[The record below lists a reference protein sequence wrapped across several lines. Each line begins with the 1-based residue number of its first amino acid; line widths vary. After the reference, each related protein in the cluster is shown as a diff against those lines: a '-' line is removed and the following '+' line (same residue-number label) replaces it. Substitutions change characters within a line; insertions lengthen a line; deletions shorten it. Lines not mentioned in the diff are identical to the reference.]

1 MKLIVRRIHQ
11 STKLNFNVSTTTQLH
26 PNTPSHASL
35 LQACTNIRTL
45 EEGRRLHAQ
54 MLITGI
60 EQNDYSG
67 SKLVGMYA
75 KSGSLEDARLVF
87 EKIARRNVV
96 SWNVMIRGYVD
107 HGHLKE
113 ALRIYDQMQ
122 TAGMLPDDLT
132 FPFVLKA
139 CAGLGAL
146 QQGKDIHNTIMRL
159 GFESNVFVGTTLID
173 MYVKCRTVDVA
184 RQVFDKMSERN
195 VVSWTAMIVGYVQN
209 GLAEEALELFRQMQ
223 LESIEPCVVTI
234 AGVLPACAQL
244 MALRQG
250 KEIHNAILKLGFE
263 MDDFVL
269 CSLIDMYAKCG
280 NLEDACRVFD
290 KMSQRNVVLWTAII
304 AGCAQNG
311 NANEALRHFKQ
322 MRGVGLKPNPLTVSS
337 VLPAC
342 AHLETLQDGQAYG
355 VRTSTV

>member
-1 MKLIVRRIHQ
+1 
-11 STKLNFNVSTTTQLH
+11 
-26 PNTPSHASL
+26 
-35 LQACTNIRTL
+35 
-45 EEGRRLHAQ
+45 

-75 KSGSLEDARLVF
+75 KSGSVTNACLVF
-87 EKIARRNVV
+87 EKIPRRNVI
-96 SWNVMIRGYVD
+96 SWNAMIRGYVE
-107 HGHLKE
+107 HGYWKE
-113 ALRIYDQMQ
+113 AIRIYNQMQ
-122 TAGMLPDDLT
+122 TTGVLPDDLT

-139 CAGLGAL
+139 CAGLGSL
-146 QQGKDIHNTIMRL
+146 QQGKDIHDRIMRL

-173 MYVKCRTVDVA
+173 MYCKCRTVDVA
-184 RQVFDKMSERN
+184 RQVFDGMSEKN

-250 KEIHNAILKLGFE
+250 KEMHNAILKFGFDT
-263 MDDFVL
+263 DDFVL

-280 NLEDACRVFD
+280 NLENACRVFD

-311 NANEALRHFKQ
+311 NANEALRLFKQ
-322 MRGVGLKPNPLTVSS
+322 MQGVGLKPNALTVSS
-337 VLPAC
+337 ILPAC
-342 AHLETLQDGQAYG
+342 AYLEALQDGQAYG